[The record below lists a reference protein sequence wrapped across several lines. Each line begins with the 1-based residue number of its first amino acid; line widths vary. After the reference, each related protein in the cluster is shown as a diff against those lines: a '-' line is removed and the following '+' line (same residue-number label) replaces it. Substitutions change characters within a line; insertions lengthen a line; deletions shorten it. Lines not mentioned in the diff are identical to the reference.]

1 MTSRSRIRNRFAT
14 RRTRTIQEALTLQRL
29 ALEALEGRTM
39 PNSSSHYF
47 PSEIGMG
54 SPNSEHTNPEL
65 LKRVGQDPRDQ
76 AAWGAFV
83 AHYRPKIRA
92 WCFQRGLQ
100 AADVDDV
107 TQDVLLRLTRAL
119 RKFTYD
125 PSRKFRGWL
134 RVMTEHAVSDFF
146 ADRKRRPRARGEDRG
161 LAALATAEAQ
171 DELLALV
178 ENEFTIAVLVQ
189 ASATVH
195 ARVEPQT
202 WEAFR
207 LTACEN
213 RAGED
218 VAAMLGMNVLA
229 VFKAK
234 SRVLQYIRQEIE
246 RLNGGS

>member
-1 MTSRSRIRNRFAT
+1 
-14 RRTRTIQEALTLQRL
+14 
-29 ALEALEGRTM
+29 M
-39 PNSSSHYF
+39 PNSSSQHS
-47 PSEIGMG
+47 PCEVEIG
-54 SPNSEHTNPEL
+54 SADSEQTNPDL
-65 LKRVGQDPRDQ
+65 LERVGQDSGDE

-83 AHYRPKIRA
+83 AHYGPKIRA
-92 WCFQRGLQ
+92 WCCQRGLQ
-100 AADVDDV
+100 AADADDV

-134 RVMTEHAVSDFF
+134 RVVTEHAVSDFF

-161 LAALATAEAQ
+161 LAALKTTQAK

-178 ENEFTIAVLVQ
+178 EKEFTHAVVIQ
-189 ASATVH
+189 ACATAY

-207 LTACEN
+207 LTACEK
-213 RAGED
+213 RPGED
-218 VAAMLGMNVLA
+218 VAAALGMNVTA

-234 SRVLQYIRQEIE
+234 SRVIGYIRQEIA
-246 RLNGGS
+246 RLDGDS